1 MNFTLWTDKQKN
13 EKNKHCMFNKRT
25 FAYYVDGDKLGV
37 IGVEFV
43 IGKEEI
49 PIEVASKGAGI
60 VVGDIED
67 EDWAVLHVHGIFTAV
82 PG

>member
-1 MNFTLWTDKQKN
+1 
-13 EKNKHCMFNKRT
+13 MFNKRT
-25 FAYYVDGDKLGV
+25 FAHYVDVDKLGV

-67 EDWAVLHVHGIFTAV
+67 ED
-82 PG
+82 